1 MRPRPIHQII
11 TTFVKSFFMK
21 LVPPT
26 LFMKLGNQ
34 SLQTGINRFLRLETR
49 NWIPIM
55 KTFSPRKMRSNINAK
70 EFFDVWVFPHPLSPK
85 PWRSRERWQSFGLPQ
100 RSIGLHTPTIH
111 DWDISTEIHITAAGQ
126 PHTWTSP
133 RDNNHLTIK
142 QYAQYQCCDTIS
154 ISRPHTWNGENG
166 FDSRARL
173 LFWNTSDHKSW
184 SFAR

>member
-1 MRPRPIHQII
+1 MD
-11 TTFVKSFFMK
+11 K
-21 LVPPT
+21 
-26 LFMKLGNQ
+26 
-34 SLQTGINRFLRLETR
+34 FLRPNTR
-49 NWIPIM
+49 NWKPIM
-55 KTFSPRKMRSNINAK
+55 KTFSPRKMRSNINVK
-70 EFFDVWVFPHPLSPK
+70 EFYDVWVFPHPLSSM

-142 QYAQYQCCDTIS
+142 QYAQYQCCDTFL
-154 ISRPHTWNGENG
+154 ISRPHTWNGENR